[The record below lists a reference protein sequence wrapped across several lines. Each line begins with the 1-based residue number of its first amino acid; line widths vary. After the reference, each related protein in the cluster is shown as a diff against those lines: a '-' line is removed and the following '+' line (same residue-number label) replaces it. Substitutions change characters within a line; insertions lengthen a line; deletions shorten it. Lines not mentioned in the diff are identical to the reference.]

1 MSEFTTTPYDQS
13 AIETHSD
20 LTELPNRRMLEQTLE
35 QLIDSGETNIS
46 LLSLDLDDLKRIND
60 SFGHLEGDAYIIN
73 AAQSIEASIRA
84 GDDDSEGGDML
95 VPSVAELYHRSG
107 DEFYVIIRNTTNTQA
122 IVERIQQ
129 NLDDIESRASIGF
142 AVYEPNDT
150 VSSFQSRSE
159 AALIEDK
166 RRRRYATFSPEQH
179 EALQVADVQLAMH
192 GLRVTRID
200 KTTAV
205 S

>member
-1 MSEFTTTPYDQS
+1 MSEIIQPPHRNS
-13 AIETHSD
+13 SVETHSD
-20 LTELPNRRMLEQTLE
+20 LTELPNRRMLERTLE

-73 AAQSIEASIRA
+73 AAKSIEASIRA
-84 GDDDSEGGDML
+84 GDDDSEGGDMIM
-95 VPSVAELYHRSG
+95 PSVAELYHRSG
-107 DEFYVIIRNTTNTQA
+107 DEFYVIIRNSTNTQA
-122 IVERIQQ
+122 IVERIQR

-150 VSSFQSRSE
+150 VSSFQGRSE

-166 RRRRYATFSPEQH
+166 RQRRYATFSPEQL
-179 EALQVADVQLAMH
+179 EALQAADMQLAMH
-192 GLRVTRID
+192 GLRVARVD
-200 KTTAV
+200 KTAAV